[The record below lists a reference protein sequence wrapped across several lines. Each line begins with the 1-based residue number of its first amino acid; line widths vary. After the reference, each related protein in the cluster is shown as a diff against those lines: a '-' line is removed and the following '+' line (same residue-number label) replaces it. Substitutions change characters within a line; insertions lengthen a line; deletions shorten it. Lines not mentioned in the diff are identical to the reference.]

1 MQDGKTIYCDP
12 NEGITHKYLPKKS
25 FMNISYNKTKIV
37 ATVGPASNSKQML
50 RNLIVAGVDV
60 FRLNFS
66 HGTHES
72 HLPVIQAIKE
82 LREETGVHVSIL
94 QDLQG
99 PKIRV
104 EEVENNGV
112 ELVEGQS
119 LFITTEPVLGTSKIV
134 STSYQ
139 SLPKDVSIG
148 DMILIDDGKLELKVI
163 AKDKKSIE
171 AVVIYGGILKSRKGI
186 NLPMTN
192 VSAPS
197 LTEKDHIDL
206 LFGLS
211 QEVDW
216 VALSF
221 VRTAEDIHHLRQIIH
236 DAGSRTSIIA
246 KIEKPQAVA
255 NIDAIIE
262 ATDGIMVARGDL
274 GVEVLMED
282 VPVIQKML
290 VRKSNEAA
298 KPVIVA
304 TQMLES
310 MIENP
315 RPTRAE
321 TNDVAN
327 AVMDGADAVM
337 LSAESASGKYPE
349 LAVQS
354 MSRIIKS
361 IEENVPEIY
370 HRLPDPSPES
380 KEYLAESLIH
390 SGCVL
395 AMHTHAKAIC
405 SLTSSGFSAAT
416 LSHYRPKANIFIFS
430 KRKPLLT
437 RLSLLWGVRCFYYE
451 RTKPTDDTIS
461 DLENILKENG
471 LIKKGDPIITMTS
484 IPIELRQ
491 RVNML
496 KLSIAL

>member
-1 MQDGKTIYCDP
+1 
-12 NEGITHKYLPKKS
+12 
-25 FMNISYNKTKIV
+25 MNISYNKTKIV
-37 ATVGPASNSKQML
+37 ATVGPASNTKQML

-112 ELVEGQS
+112 ELVQGQS
-119 LFITTEPVLGTSKIV
+119 LTITTEPVLGTSKLV

-139 SLPKDVSIG
+139 NLPKDVSIG

-236 DAGSRTSIIA
+236 DAGSKTSIIA

-290 VRKSNEAA
+290 VRKSNQAA

-327 AVMDGADAVM
+327 A
-337 LSAESASGKYPE
+337 
-349 LAVQS
+349 
-354 MSRIIKS
+354 
-361 IEENVPEIY
+361 
-370 HRLPDPSPES
+370 
-380 KEYLAESLIH
+380 
-390 SGCVL
+390 
-395 AMHTHAKAIC
+395 
-405 SLTSSGFSAAT
+405 
-416 LSHYRPKANIFIFS
+416 
-430 KRKPLLT
+430 
-437 RLSLLWGVRCFYYE
+437 
-451 RTKPTDDTIS
+451 
-461 DLENILKENG
+461 
-471 LIKKGDPIITMTS
+471 
-484 IPIELRQ
+484 
-491 RVNML
+491 
-496 KLSIAL
+496 

>member
-1 MQDGKTIYCDP
+1 
-12 NEGITHKYLPKKS
+12 
-25 FMNISYNKTKIV
+25 MNITYNKTKIV
-37 ATVGPASNSKQML
+37 ATVGPASNTKEML
-50 RNLIVAGVDV
+50 RNLIIGGVDV

-66 HGTHES
+66 HGTHEL

-82 LREETGVHVSIL
+82 LREEMGTYVSIL

-112 ELVEGQS
+112 ELIPGAKII
-119 LFITTEPVLGTSKIV
+119 ITTEKVLGNSARV

-139 SLPKDVSIG
+139 ALPKDVLVG
-148 DMILIDDGKLELKVI
+148 DLILIDDGKIELKVT
-163 AKDKKSIE
+163 ATFEKEVE
-171 AVVIYGGILKSRKGI
+171 AEVVYGGILKSRKGI
-186 NLPMTN
+186 NLPNTN

-197 LTEKDHIDL
+197 LTEKDHADL

-211 QEVDW
+211 QDVDW

-221 VRTAEDIHHLRQIIH
+221 VRTKEDILHLR
-236 DAGSRTSIIA
+236 SIINKSGKKASIVA

-255 NIDAIIE
+255 NIDGIIE
-262 ATDGIMVARGDL
+262 ATDAIMVARGDL

-282 VPVIQKML
+282 VPLIQKML
-290 VRKSNEAA
+290 VRKCNEAA

-354 MSRIIKS
+354 MARIIRS
-361 IEENVPEIY
+361 IEENVEGIY
-370 HRLPDPSPES
+370 HKLQDPQSSSSEFFA
-380 KEYLAESLIH
+380 KSLIH

-395 AMHTHAKAIC
+395 AKHTDAKAIC
-405 SLTSSGFSAAT
+405 SLTSSGYSAAVI
-416 LSHYRPKANIFIFS
+416 SHHRPKANIFIFS
-430 KRKPLLT
+430 KNKTLLT
-437 RLSLLWGVRCFYYE
+437 KLSLFWGVRCFYYE
-451 RTKPTDDTIS
+451 RTKATDDTIT
-461 DLENILKENG
+461 DLEKILKENSHIQTG
-471 LIKKGDPIITMTS
+471 EAFITMAS
-484 IPIELRQ
+484 IPIEQRQ

-496 KLSIAL
+496 KISTVS